1 MENRKSQII
10 ELALKNIRERGYLS
24 FSYDDLAKELN
35 VTKASIHYHF
45 MKKEDLGLA
54 VCTKIKVGLETTYNE
69 VIQLDTNSE
78 ERLWAFIFKRTEKI
92 GDNEICPLS
101 SLQADYNYIPE
112 SMQKA
117 VHGLSEM
124 EIRYTQ
130 NLLEDINDERK
141 GPGFQDTPAMAAL
154 MIASVKGALQY
165 RRVLGSD
172 FLFSVST
179 QIKKMLE
186 MEK

>member
-10 ELALKNIRERGYLS
+10 ELTLRNISERGYLS

-54 VCTKIKVGLETTYNE
+54 VCTKIKDGLETTYNS
-69 VIQLDTNSE
+69 VCQLDVTPE
-78 ERLWAFIFKRTEKI
+78 EKLWAFIFRRTEKI
-92 GDNEICPLS
+92 GNNEICPLS
-101 SLQADYNYIPE
+101 SLQADYNYIPD
-112 SMQKA
+112 SMQEA

-130 NLLEDINDERK
+130 NLLEDIYGERK
-141 GPGFQDTPAMAAL
+141 GTAFQDTHAIAAL

-165 RRVLGSD
+165 RRVLGSE
-172 FLFSVST
+172 FLLTVST
-179 QIKKMLE
+179 QLKKMLD
-186 MEK
+186 MQR